1 MARILV
7 TDDAQFMRSILGNIL
22 RRNGYDVVEACN
34 GEEAIDKALS
44 GNFDLVT
51 LDITMPVLDGLSA
64 LKAIKSTKPEQK
76 VIMVS
81 AMGQKAMVT
90 EAVKAGAVDFIVKP
104 FKADKVLK
112 AVSKVLK

>member
-7 TDDAQFMRSILGNIL
+7 TDDAQFMRNILGNIL

-34 GEEAIDKALS
+34 GKEAIDKALS

-64 LKAIKSTKPEQK
+64 LKVIKSTKPEQK

-112 AVSKVLK
+112 AVNKVLK